1 MSNVIVK
8 PELLSPAGD
17 MERLEFAINYGADA
31 VYLGGKSFGMRA
43 NPSNFTFDELKTAV
57 SFAHSKGVKVYL
69 TANIV
74 AHNPDIAQY
83 EEFIKNAYSCGI
95 DAAII
100 SDIGIMSLTKRIV
113 PELDIHISTQ
123 AGVAN
128 FVTANE
134 LYNMGAKRVVLA
146 REVPLN
152 EIKEIRDKTPDDLEI
167 EAFAHGAM
175 CVSFSGRCLLSS
187 YLTGRDANHGEC
199 AQPCRW
205 GYYLMEEKRP
215 DQFFKVFEDERGS
228 YILNAKDLCMIE
240 HIDKLVEAGVTSIK
254 IEGRAK
260 SSYYVSVVTNA
271 YRHAIDAYM
280 KNEPCEQWVYDEVR
294 KVSHREYCT
303 GFFFGDGKNNQYYE
317 NSGYIRNYDIVA
329 VVDKCEDG
337 YMYLTQRNKFCVG
350 DEAEVLTTE
359 GEPIKFN
366 ISEML
371 NDKDEI
377 IESAPHSMMKLKIK
391 SDLIVPPMSIIRMN
405 KL

>member
-1 MSNVIVK
+1 MNERIIK
-8 PELLSPAGD
+8 PELLAPAGD

-43 NPSNFTFDELKTAV
+43 NPSNFTFEQLKRATD
-57 SFAHSKGVKVYL
+57 FAHSKGVKVYL

-74 AHNPDIAQY
+74 AHNNDIEEY
-83 EEFIKNAYSCGI
+83 EEFIKNAYDCNI

-113 PELDIHISTQ
+113 PDLDIHVSTQ

-128 FVTANE
+128 YVTANE

-146 REVPLN
+146 REVPLD
-152 EIKEIRDKTPDDLEI
+152 EIKQIRDKTPDDLEI

-215 DQFFKVFEDERGS
+215 NQYFKVFEDERGS

-240 HIDKLVEAGVTSIK
+240 HIDKLVDAGVTSIK

-271 YRHAIDAYM
+271 YRHAIDAFM
-280 KNEPCEQWVYDEVR
+280 RNETCPQWVYDEVR

-303 GFFFGDGKNNQYYE
+303 GFFFGDGKSNQYYE

-329 VVDKCEDG
+329 VVDKCENG
-337 YMYLTQRNKFCVG
+337 YLYLTQRNKFCKG
-350 DEAEVLTTE
+350 DEVEILTIDGAPIVITVDAMFNE
-359 GEPIKFN
+359 HGE
-366 ISEML
+366 
-371 NDKDEI
+371 EI
-377 IESAPHSMMKLKIK
+377 DSAPHSMMKMKIK
-391 SDLIVPPMSIIRMN
+391 SDLVVPPMSIIRMN
-405 KL
+405 K